1 MEWALAVVA
10 LVLAAGLG
18 WQRAAR
24 RTPDVPRLTHE
35 TRAPRGR
42 PDPDDPPL
50 SRDDEQDL
58 ERMFAEVDREEAAHL
73 MRLLELRMGDVIHRQ
88 VPVRAIRQA
97 PARTV
102 ARICFSNGVIVLATT
117 RKPGD
122 LVHMATAML
131 TTSVTLDEL
140 SHTADGPVLRFAWRG
155 GGGLEVLAVGLDQ
168 AD

>member
-24 RTPDVPRLTHE
+24 RAPEVPRLTPDRR
-35 TRAPRGR
+35 TDRGPAPG
-42 PDPDDPPL
+42 DPPL
-50 SRDDEQDL
+50 SDDDAQDL
-58 ERMFAEVDREEAAHL
+58 ERMFAAVDREEAGQL
-73 MRLLELRMGDVIHRQ
+73 VRLLQLRMRDVIHRQ

-97 PARTV
+97 PARSV
-102 ARICFSNGVIVLATT
+102 ARICFSNGVVVLATS
-117 RKPGD
+117 RRPGD

-131 TTSVTLDEL
+131 TTSVTLHGL
-140 SHTADGPVLRFAWRG
+140 RHTPEGPVLHFSWRG
-155 GGGLEVLAVGLDQ
+155 SEGLEVLAVGLDQ